1 MTITT
6 TYNDQTITI
15 ERGEYADPFSNP
27 LAVVAYAGDDLYDQ
41 LSVNLPAYRTSN
53 EDCFFVSSD
62 SFSHGLIRH
71 LEDEGII
78 QNTGVTV
85 EYGSFDSSATEYELL
100 AD

>member
-15 ERGEYADPFSNP
+15 ERGEYDSPFSNP
-27 LAVVAYAGDDLYDQ
+27 LAVVAYAGDSLYDQ
-41 LSVNLPAYRTSN
+41 LSVNLPAYRTTN
-53 EDCFFVSSD
+53 DDCFFFSSD
-62 SFSHGLIRH
+62 SYSQGLIQH
-71 LEDEGII
+71 LLEEGII
-78 QNTGVTV
+78 QATGVSV